1 MGGPMYFFMILV
13 VHDVEKFEDVLV
25 AWRDAGVT
33 GVTILPSLGMAS
45 MDKERALREDMPLMP
60 LISNLFAE
68 DEVLN
73 RTLFSVV
80 QGKELVDRVVQATQS
95 ILGDLNSP
103 NNGIMAVLPVEQA
116 FGLNRI

>member
-1 MGGPMYFFMILV
+1 MYYFMILV
-13 VHDVEKFEDVLV
+13 VHDVEKFEEVLV
-25 AWRDAGVT
+25 SWRDAGVT

-60 LISNLFAE
+60 LIGNLFAE

-80 QGKELVDRVVQATQS
+80 QGKELVDRVIHATQS

-103 NNGIMAVLPVEQA
+103 NNGIMAILPVEQA

>member
-1 MGGPMYFFMILV
+1 MYYFVILV
-13 VHDVEKFEDVLV
+13 VHDVEKFEEVIQ

-33 GVTILPSLGMAS
+33 GATILPSLGVAS
-45 MDKERALREDMPLMP
+45 MDNERALREDLPLMP

-73 RTLFSVV
+73 RTLFSIVE
-80 QGKELVDRVVQATQS
+80 GKELVDRVVKSTQD

-103 NNGIMAVLPVEQA
+103 NNGVLAVLPVEQA
-116 FGLNRI
+116 FGLHRKTK

>member
-1 MGGPMYFFMILV
+1 MFYFVILV
-13 VHDVEKFEDVLV
+13 IHDVEKFEEVLA
-25 AWRDAGVT
+25 AWREAGVT
-33 GVTILPSLGMAS
+33 GVTILPSLGMDS
-45 MDKERALREDMPLMP
+45 LDKERALREDMPLMP
-60 LISNLFAE
+60 FIGDLFAE

-80 QGKELVDRVVQATQS
+80 EGKELVGRVVEATQS

-116 FGLNRI
+116 FGLHRAK